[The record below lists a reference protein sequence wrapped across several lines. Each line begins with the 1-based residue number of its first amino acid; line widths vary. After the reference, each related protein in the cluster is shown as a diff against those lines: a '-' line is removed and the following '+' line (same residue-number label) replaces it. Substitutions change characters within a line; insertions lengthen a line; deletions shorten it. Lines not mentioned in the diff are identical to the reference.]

1 MGDAADGWHTVMPT
15 SHHGHGRLS
24 RPQVEEYELQ
34 SLKEWTSS
42 TENWSGMGKHI
53 TVTDYPETKTKVHA
67 RFKTIENLGATRISV
82 VEKVHYSL
90 QSNKYPICL
99 ARKWIRPRRGR
110 TLEMLRDEAE
120 IMERLDHKHIIKLV
134 GTYSIKYNEL
144 YLLIWPVAVCDLS
157 AFLDDI
163 ENLRHGQGDFED
175 IVSRFEA
182 LGLGRPD
189 GNGGTTGNGLDHRQY
204 LHQIIGCITQA
215 TAFCHR
221 ERIRHLDLKPS
232 NILLAPGRVYLADFG
247 VAKDVE
253 QRDHTHTLG
262 KLGTP
267 KWQPPEMSNTEDEW
281 SMKKADVYTLGL
293 VHLNILAIL
302 YHANMSDFEHA
313 LCDDHPV
320 SSAGKFRRFLDTL
333 AALALASQDVKDPDA
348 ATLVPK
354 HIVRLVSEMVSR
366 DPESR
371 PDAGDADK
379 ELVRLG
385 GIHQIYHSPCCK
397 RSDRYVTELLDNR
410 QREMATKCQKL
421 QEKNGQLSSQLR
433 ELKAKDETY
442 EKRIQDER
450 DRCARSNKLLEDERR
465 VRKQLEDQIAAMQ
478 YNGARR
484 RPGPARQEKQ
494 FQEGLAKPKPRYA
507 ERQQQAQYTS
517 PGQQA
522 SSKSHIT
529 MSGPKLGNELR
540 PVTATAQP
548 RTPSALPVSF
558 ASAAASP
565 VINKGDSKPS
575 RSPRPEAVPRRSISR
590 LPLAT
595 NPATPIRSRAQT
607 PTLNRDSSLTDSTQ
621 YSMTSSIL
629 SRLSVG
635 TKDTSVSP
643 SPAMG
648 WSPLMNRDD
657 MKPTDRHWM
666 LSGAGLGISGAPFEH
681 MAEGASDWSLDGVE
695 SGSVRSS
702 GPVAAHSPAP
712 SPSPLSPMSPQS
724 SKNRPSMPT
733 AKSWAD
739 VARKRQQ
746 RGVRAD

>member
-1 MGDAADGWHTVMPT
+1 
-15 SHHGHGRLS
+15 
-24 RPQVEEYELQ
+24 
-34 SLKEWTSS
+34 
-42 TENWSGMGKHI
+42 
-53 TVTDYPETKTKVHA
+53 
-67 RFKTIENLGATRISV
+67 
-82 VEKVHYSL
+82 
-90 QSNKYPICL
+90 
-99 ARKWIRPRRGR
+99 
-110 TLEMLRDEAE
+110 MLRDEAE

-134 GTYSIKYNEL
+134 GSYSIKYNEL

-163 ENLRHGQGDFED
+163 ETLQRGHGDCED
-175 IVSRFEA
+175 ILGRFEA
-182 LGLGRPD
+182 LGLCKPD
-189 GNGGTTGNGLDHRQY
+189 GNGESTGSGLDHRQY

-221 ERIRHLDLKPS
+221 QKIRHLDLKPS
-232 NILLAPGRVYLADFG
+232 NILLSPGRVYLADFG
-247 VAKDVE
+247 IAKDVE

-267 KWQPPEMSNTEDEW
+267 KWQPPEMSSTDDEW
-281 SMKKADVYTLGL
+281 SMKTADVYTLGL

-302 YHANMSDFEHA
+302 YRANMSEFEHA
-313 LCDDHPV
+313 LCDDHPD
-320 SSAGKFRRFLDTL
+320 SSAGKFRCFLDTL
-333 AALALASQDVKDPDA
+333 AALALASQDVKDPHE
-348 ATLVPK
+348 ATLAPK
-354 HIVRLVSEMVSR
+354 HIVGLVSEMVSR
-366 DPESR
+366 DPKSR
-371 PDAGDADK
+371 PDASLADK

-385 GIHQIYHSPCCK
+385 GISQMYHSPCCK
-397 RSDRYVTELLDNR
+397 RSSRYVTELLDNR
-410 QREMATKCQKL
+410 QRAVATKYQNL
-421 QEKNGQLSSQLR
+421 QEENGQLCSQLR

-450 DRCARSNKLLEDERR
+450 ERCARSNKLLEDERR
-465 VRKQLEDQIAAMQ
+465 ARKQLEDQIAEMQ

-494 FQEGLAKPKPRYA
+494 FQQGPARPKLRYA
-507 ERQQQAQYTS
+507 ERQQQAQSTS

-522 SSKSHIT
+522 SSTSHS
-529 MSGPKLGNELR
+529 MMARPRSGTELR
-540 PVTATAQP
+540 PVTAAAQA
-548 RTPSALPVSF
+548 RTPAALPLSF
-558 ASAAASP
+558 ASAAAGAF
-565 VINKGDSKPS
+565 INKRDSMSS
-575 RSPRPEAVPRRSISR
+575 RSPRPEAVSRRSISK

-621 YSMTSSIL
+621 HSMTSSIL
-629 SRLSVG
+629 SRLSVR
-635 TKDTSVSP
+635 TKDTSASP

-648 WSPLMNRDD
+648 GSPLMNRND

-681 MAEGASDWSLDGVE
+681 MAEGASDWSLDGVG
-695 SGSVRSS
+695 SGSVQST

-712 SPSPLSPMSPQS
+712 SFSPLSPISPQLSAS
-724 SKNRPSMPT
+724 SKNPPLPT

-739 VARKRQQ
+739 VARKQQQ